1 MSAAR
6 RVIVVGGGIAGLAAA
21 HRLRTLA
28 PGVAITL
35 VESAERLGGKIVTER
50 RDEFIIEGGP
60 DSFLSYKPWGLA
72 LCRELGLE
80 SRLQGADETTRR
92 TYVMRRGRLH
102 ELPEGFT
109 GLIPS
114 RLGPL
119 VKTALLSPL
128 AKLRMGLEYFIP
140 PRPAGGDESLAGF
153 VIRRLGRAPYARLI
167 EPLMAGIYAGD
178 GEQLSLEATFPQ
190 LRALELE
197 HGGLLRG
204 LLAARRHR
212 GSEVGSTVAPGCA
225 PAPRERAAAA
235 ALSTAAPA
243 SPGARQWPPFLTLE
257 GGLVELVSALIAR
270 LEGVV
275 ELRLRASGR
284 GLGRSGRGY
293 TLRLDGA
300 PPLEAEA
307 VIVATPAFTAADL
320 LADLDREA
328 AATLRAI
335 PHVSTATVTVAY
347 PLSALPRPLAGHGYI
362 VPRVEGRPILA
373 CTWTSRK
380 FPHRA
385 PAGFALMRAF
395 LGRAGREDL
404 LERGDEELVGLVR
417 EELREVL
424 GLTAPPLFSRLF
436 RWPRSMPQYTLGH
449 LERLGAIE
457 ERLRAHPGLFLAG
470 AAYRGIGIPDC
481 IQSGRLAAERAGA
494 FVAASG
500 AASAP
505 LPRAASRL

>member
-1 MSAAR
+1 VSAAR

-35 VESAERLGGKIVTER
+35 VESDNRLGGKIVTER
-50 RDEFIIEGGP
+50 RNEFIIEGGP

-80 SRLQGADETTRR
+80 NRLQGADEATRR

-102 ELPEGFT
+102 VLPEGFT

-128 AKLRMGLEYFIP
+128 AKLRMALEYFIP
-140 PRPAGGDESLAGF
+140 PRPADGDESVAGF
-153 VIRRLGRAPYARLI
+153 VTRRLGRAPYVRLI

-204 LLAARRHR
+204 LLAARRHGGR
-212 GSEVGSTVAPGCA
+212 EGGTPRAPERA

-235 ALSTAAPA
+235 ALSAAAPA

-257 GGLVELVSALIAR
+257 GGLIELVSALVTR
-270 LEGVV
+270 LEGV
-275 ELRLRASGR
+275 ELRLHATGR

-293 TLRLDGA
+293 TLRLDGV

-307 VIVATPAFTAADL
+307 VIVATPAFAAADL

-404 LERGDEELVGLVR
+404 LERDDEELVDLVR

-500 AASAP
+500 AAAAP

>member
-1 MSAAR
+1 
-6 RVIVVGGGIAGLAAA
+6 VIVVGGGIAGLAAA
-21 HRLRTLA
+21 HRLRQAA

-35 VESAERLGGKIVTER
+35 VESDERLGGKIVTER

-109 GLIPS
+109 GLIPT

-119 VKTALLSPL
+119 LKTALLSPL

-140 PRPAGGDESLAGF
+140 PRPADGDESVAGF
-153 VIRRLGRAPYARLI
+153 VTRRLGRDPYARLI

-204 LLAARRHR
+204 FLAARRQR
-212 GSEVGSTVAPGCA
+212 GRKGDS
-225 PAPRERAAAA
+225 AAA
-235 ALSTAAPA
+235 SGG
-243 SPGARQWPPFLTLE
+243 PGARQWPPFLTLE
-257 GGLVELVSALIAR
+257 GGLVELVSALVAR
-270 LEGVV
+270 LEGV
-275 ELRLRASGR
+275 ELRLRATGR
-284 GLGRSGRGY
+284 ALGRSGRGY
-293 TLRLDGA
+293 ILALDGA

-307 VIVATPAFTAADL
+307 VIVATPTFAAADL
-320 LADLDREA
+320 LAGLDREA

-335 PHVSTATVTVAY
+335 PHVSTATVTLAY
-347 PLSALPRPLAGHGYI
+347 PLRALPRPLEGHGYI

-404 LERGDEELVGLVR
+404 LERDDEELVGLVR
-417 EELREVL
+417 EELREVI
-424 GLTAPPLFSRLF
+424 GLSAPPLFSRLF

-449 LERLGAIE
+449 LERVGAIE

-481 IQSGRLAAERAGA
+481 IQSGRLAAECAGA